1 VRSSAQQI
9 GVAEARSRFA
19 QWLTTGRD
27 LSLDTVRAYEGD
39 VGALERHLGPNAPI
53 ASIDGAN
60 LVEFVE
66 ALRASGLAAASVR
79 RRAAG
84 VRGFCG
90 WLANSGLLESDP
102 WPGALPVA
110 ARSRRLPRVVPA
122 HDLHRLLGFLC
133 AAAGLPEGQADAAN
147 MAARPHESTTLL
159 AVALM
164 FATGMRVH
172 EVAGVRC
179 EDVDLTGQRIRLV
192 GKGRRERE
200 VFLPNDW
207 ITQLTRVYLQLR
219 GDLGVSHPAMLF
231 NLRHDPL
238 TPPAIRLRLDKARRA
253 ASLQTRITP
262 HMLRHTAATQLI
274 EAGVD
279 IRYIQRLLGHASLST
294 TEIYTHVSDA
304 ALKRKIA
311 EADVLG
317 GMLGQR

>member
-1 VRSSAQQI
+1 MRSSAQQI

-19 QWLTTGRD
+19 RWLSAGRD
-27 LSLDTVRAYEGD
+27 LSRHTVRAYDGD
-39 VGALERHLGPNAPI
+39 VAALERHLGPHAPVE
-53 ASIDGAN
+53 SIDGAK
-60 LVEFVE
+60 LAGFVD

-90 WLANSGLLESDP
+90 WLTTSGLLETNP
-102 WPGALPVA
+102 WPGPLPTG
-110 ARSRRLPRVVPA
+110 ARTRRLPRVVPT
-122 HDLHRLLGFLC
+122 HDLRRLLGFLHS
-133 AAAGLPEGQADAAN
+133 AAGLPTGPAN
-147 MAARPHESTTLL
+147 ATDIAARPHESTTLL

-179 EDVDLTGQRIRLV
+179 KDVDVTGQRIRLV

-207 ITQLTRVYLQLR
+207 ITQLTRAYLLFR
-219 GDLGVSHPAMLF
+219 DELGLSHSAMLF

-238 TPPAIRLRLDKARRA
+238 TPSAIRLRLDKACRA
-253 ASLQTRITP
+253 GSLQTRVTP

-274 EAGVD
+274 EAGMD
-279 IRYIQRLLGHASLST
+279 IRYIQRLLGHASLS
-294 TEIYTHVSDA
+294 
-304 ALKRKIA
+304 
-311 EADVLG
+311 
-317 GMLGQR
+317 